1 MASSSQLFLSS
12 ESHTTEQRLVWL
24 TYFIFCELR
33 VWNGRRPAGGTSH
46 SVTSCGV
53 NKRGRVL
60 KYGLV
65 QANRDIVQNEP
76 VYCVFWHLVQ
86 KSLKTEIFFKTHS
99 KQTNSGF
106 CVLVPPVSYFS
117 LLEVLK
123 PPWIK
128 SVYDFFTWFPGKKD
142 FYSVSQNK
150 NNNNK
155 KSPDNKIFFF

>member
-33 VWNGRRPAGGTSH
+33 VWNGRRPAGGTTH

-86 KSLKTEIFFKTHS
+86 KSLKTEILFKTHS

-106 CVLVPPVSYFS
+106 CVLASIRSSKLFQFTGSFKTSMEVYKIFS
-117 LLEVLK
+117 LVFLEERFLL
-123 PPWIK
+123 
-128 SVYDFFTWFPGKKD
+128 SFTEQKKKRI
-142 FYSVSQNK
+142 SWQ
-150 NNNNK
+150 
-155 KSPDNKIFFF
+155 

>member
-1 MASSSQLFLSS
+1 MASSSQLFLTS

-33 VWNGRRPAGGTSH
+33 VWNGRRPAGGTTH

-106 CVLVPPVSYFS
+106 CVLVAPVSYFS

-123 PPWIK
+123 PPWKCIR
-128 SVYDFFTWFPGKKD
+128 FFHSFSWKKD

-150 NNNNK
+150 K
-155 KSPDNKIFFF
+155 KKESPDNKIFFF